1 MRIIIS
7 ILFSFSLM
15 TKKKVKKKEKKKT
28 VATLHEE
35 QKTCFVYI
43 STNTGERERKISA
56 ERGKRRVKN
65 RSQTVISA
73 QR

>member
-1 MRIIIS
+1 MKI
-7 ILFSFSLM
+7 
-15 TKKKVKKKEKKKT
+15 KT

-35 QKTCFVYI
+35 QNACFVVYI
-43 STNTGERERKISA
+43 STNTGEQIKISA
-56 ERGKRRVKN
+56 KRGTRRVRN